1 MSQNIPKCLRMSI
14 NVYKW
19 RTRVKIFYHESPKS
33 NISVQYPQRH
43 DLSYIGNHNHCRN
56 LDFGPDEAPSGAWC
70 YTTDPQVRWEFCGV
84 KQCEEEEQSNS
95 SSEIDWNQMR
105 CGIVENAASWGP
117 KEEKPS
123 RLNINGHFPQV
134 LFFNTVT
141 YSNHNSPSICF
152 EEQDVQ
158 ALKNR
163 CESWEELT
171 QKPEIFRGKQLCDS
185 GSEI

>member
-1 MSQNIPKCLRMSI
+1 MRKYFCTNGNCVNIYCANRYCVNFNCANSYCAISSDPDGGRGLKFFHDS
-14 NVYKW
+14 
-19 RTRVKIFYHESPKS
+19 SKS

-84 KQCEEEEQSNS
+84 KQCEEEEEQSNS

-134 LFFNTVT
+134 RF
-141 YSNHNSPSICF
+141 C
-152 EEQDVQ
+152 
-158 ALKNR
+158 
-163 CESWEELT
+163 
-171 QKPEIFRGKQLCDS
+171 
-185 GSEI
+185 